1 MLNSKFAG
9 ILRTLTKS
17 ELKEFRDFVLSPVYN
32 SNKNVIKLF
41 DISRKFAPAFDNPAL
56 KKENLFK
63 KLYPGKKNNDTV
75 MRILLSD
82 LLKLGEEFLIFKRAK
97 TGAVGESLLLLE
109 ELKERKLD
117 NLYNIHLKDIHKQ
130 LENVDDL
137 RNKYFYKF
145 ELEIIN
151 VDYHVRK
158 DKQHLICGNVLE
170 RAENLIYF
178 TIIELVK
185 NIHDLIINER
195 TYNAK
200 FEFNLPF
207 EILKSMDVEALME
220 KIQKYRPV
228 QFSILS
234 LYYNLL
240 MALIDEE
247 NEEKFDNLKKSI
259 YSVYEKIPLAERIA
273 LFNDLET
280 CCLNRMKYNT
290 GKYRKE
296 IFEVYNL
303 MLKSGIFLP
312 NGKNFMSAQKFKNIL
327 LAAVNLNEIEW
338 AENFTSEYINI
349 VQDEYRESMRY
360 YSAAIISFMKKDYGP
375 ALENINKVRNDY
387 LILKLDVKS
396 WMLKIYYELNYT
408 DSAYSLIDSYRHFI
422 SKNKSLSEYS
432 RERHNNY
439 LKFTSELLKLR
450 SGSVNGSADRLAVL
464 LKNTGNVVHKD
475 WLIEKIKNLK

>member
-9 ILRTLTKS
+9 ILRVLTKS

-32 SNKNVIKLF
+32 SNKNVIKLY

-63 KLYPGKKNNDTV
+63 KLYPGKKYNDTV

-82 LLKLGEEFLIFKRAK
+82 LLRLGEEFLIFKRAK
-97 TGAVGESLLLLE
+97 IGSVGDSILLLE
-109 ELKERKLD
+109 ELKNRNLD
-117 NLYNIHLKDIHKQ
+117 NLYNMHLKDIKKK
-130 LENVDDL
+130 LELVEDL

-145 ELEIIN
+145 ELEIVN

-195 TYNAK
+195 TFNAR

-207 EILKSMDVEALME
+207 ELLKSLDVENLME
-220 KIQKYRPV
+220 KIKQYRP
-228 QFSILS
+228 QHYPFLS

-240 MALIDEE
+240 MTLIDEE
-247 NEEKFDNLKKSI
+247 NEENFDKLKI
-259 YSVYEKIPLAERIA
+259 SVYSYFEKLPPAEIA
-273 LFNDLET
+273 GLFNDLET
-280 CCLNRMKYNT
+280 CCLNRMMHNSE
-290 GKYRKE
+290 KYRKE
-296 IFEVYNL
+296 IFELYNI
-303 MLKSGIFLP
+303 MLKSGLYSSSEL
-312 NGKNFMSAQKFKNIL
+312 KLMTAQRFKNIL
-327 LAAVNLNEIEW
+327 IAAINLKEIEW
-338 AENFTSEYINI
+338 AEKFSADYLNI

-360 YSAAIISFMKKDYGP
+360 YSAAIISFMKKDYSL

-422 SKNKSLSEYS
+422 SKNKSLSEYF

-439 LKFTSELLKLR
+439 LKFTGELIRLR
-450 SGSVNGSADRLAVL
+450 TGSVNGSADKLAIL

-475 WLIEKIKNLK
+475 WLEEKIKNLK